1 MYNISSVIEIFNL
14 CDTEVV
20 INISSVK
27 EIFNLCDTEVV
38 ICIIL
43 VLLKRYLIFVTQ
55 KLLYV

>member
-1 MYNISSVIEIFNL
+1 MYNISSVIEIF
-14 CDTEVV
+14 
-20 INISSVK
+20 I
-27 EIFNLCDTEVV
+27 LCDTEVV

>member
-20 INISSVK
+20 INISSV
-27 EIFNLCDTEVV
+27 V
-38 ICIIL
+38 
-43 VLLKRYLIFVTQ
+43 KRYLIFVTQ